1 MSGSL
6 GAWRRELPPFLTF
19 LEQRLDARMRR
30 HESVLGLDVY
40 EVDLAALK
48 LRFSDRTPLI
58 LVKATDLAELG
69 AVAAAEIVDEVLRV
83 RNLTERHPL
92 IVVEGDGDAMR
103 RYVQLNHIPAAVL
116 DAADEQ
122 EIMESRRAQAELLDH
137 VVSQMSLV
145 LLSPYEIN
153 KPVTGSRFFGRESEV
168 RRLLYSGDT
177 NFAVMGIRRIGKTS
191 LLREAERR
199 LRERALE
206 SDDEDAARR
215 IFFMDCSTLR
225 TPDELMRE
233 VIRHYYPHDLMR
245 LENRQFP
252 LFFPD
257 FLRRMARRYEGQL
270 VLLLDEFDVL
280 LNADLNNEPLLNV
293 LRTASNEG
301 HCRFIIAG
309 FRDLL
314 EQSTRLQSPLFN
326 FAKPLR
332 LKEFSRDEAGKMI
345 LGPLLN
351 LRVRVER
358 ENDVVDRIFAETAG
372 QPHLIQFYC
381 SYLIDRLD
389 QTDSRR
395 LTPEDLLGIYDDEN
409 FRAFV
414 LNTFLDNTTHRE
426 KAIVFSLVLKMGEA
440 VEPFDL
446 QDIETALLAQQI
458 DVRLDD
464 LERACRN
471 LELAGTLT
479 KQGRHYRFSI
489 PIFPTMLTRNFNI
502 AHLLNKLRREGIE
515 RMA

>member
-1 MSGSL
+1 M
-6 GAWRRELPPFLTF
+6 
-19 LEQRLDARMRR
+19 
-30 HESVLGLDVY
+30 
-40 EVDLAALK
+40 
-48 LRFSDRTPLI
+48 
-58 LVKATDLAELG
+58 
-69 AVAAAEIVDEVLRV
+69 
-83 RNLTERHPL
+83 
-92 IVVEGDGDAMR
+92 
-103 RYVQLNHIPAAVL
+103 
-116 DAADEQ
+116 
-122 EIMESRRAQAELLDH
+122 
-137 VVSQMSLV
+137 

-153 KPVTGSRFFGRESEV
+153 KPVTGSRFFGRESQV
-168 RRLLYSGDT
+168 RQLLYSGDT

-191 LLREAERR
+191 LLREAARR
-199 LRERALE
+199 MRERVLDSE
-206 SDDEDAARR
+206 NEDAGKR

-225 TPDELMRE
+225 TSDELMRE

-314 EQSTRLQSPLFN
+314 EQSARLQSPLFN
-326 FAKPLR
+326 FAKPMR
-332 LKEFSRDEAGKMI
+332 LKEFSREEAGRMI

-358 ENDVVDRIFAETAG
+358 ENEVVDRIFAETAG

-389 QTDSRR
+389 HTDSRR
-395 LTPEDLLGIYDDEN
+395 LAPEDLLGIYEDED

-414 LNTFLDNTTHRE
+414 LNTFMDNTTRRE
-426 KAIVFSLVLKMGEA
+426 KAIVFSLVLKLGDK

-446 QDIETALLAQQI
+446 EDIEAALMAQQI
-458 DVRLDD
+458 DVLLED

-471 LELAGTLT
+471 LELAGTFT
-479 KQGRHYRFSI
+479 KQGRNYRFSI
-489 PIFPTMLTRNFNI
+489 PIFPEMLARNYNA
-502 AHLLNKLRREGIE
+502 AHLLSKIQREGI
-515 RMA
+515 

>member
-1 MSGSL
+1 MSGTS
-6 GAWRRELPPFLTF
+6 GAARRELPSFLNF
-19 LEQRLDARMRR
+19 LEQRLDARVRR
-30 HESVLGLDVY
+30 HEVVLGLDLY
-40 EVDLAALK
+40 EVDLSALK

-58 LVKATDLAELG
+58 FVKQHDLAALG
-69 AVAAAEIVDEVLRV
+69 EGAAENVDEVLRV
-83 RNLTERHPL
+83 RNLIERQPL
-92 IVVEGDGDAMR
+92 IVVEGNGDEMR
-103 RYVQLNHIPAAVL
+103 RFVRNNHIPAAVL
-116 DAADEQ
+116 DATDEQ
-122 EIMESRRAQAELLDH
+122 EIVESRRSMAELLDR
-137 VVSQMSLV
+137 VLSQMSLV

-191 LLREAERR
+191 LLREAARR

-206 SDDEDAARR
+206 NDNEEAARR
-215 IFFMDCSTLR
+215 IFFMDCSPLR

-252 LFFPD
+252 LYFPD

-280 LNADLNNEPLLNV
+280 LNADLNNEPLLHV

-326 FAKPLR
+326 FAKSLR
-332 LKEFSRDEAGKMI
+332 LKEFSREEAGRMI
-345 LGPLLN
+345 LGPLGN
-351 LRVRVER
+351 LRIRVER
-358 ENDVVDRIFAETAG
+358 ENEVVDRIFDETAG

-381 SYLIDRLD
+381 SYIIDRLD
-389 QTDSRR
+389 HAGSRR
-395 LTPEDLLGIYDDEN
+395 LAPEDLLGIYDDEN

-414 LNTFLDNTTHRE
+414 LNTFMDNTTRRE
-426 KAIVFSLVLKMGEA
+426 KAIVLSLVLKLRGEA
-440 VEPFDL
+440 EPFEL
-446 QDIETALLAQQI
+446 RDIEHALAPQQI
-458 DVRLDD
+458 DLPLDD

-471 LELAGTLT
+471 LELAGTFT

-489 PIFPTMLTRNFNI
+489 PIFPAMLAKNYNV
-502 AHLLNKLRREGIE
+502 AYLLSRIRREG
-515 RMA
+515 M

>member
-1 MSGSL
+1 MSGSH
-6 GAWRRELPPFLTF
+6 GAGRRELPPFLSF
-19 LEQRLDARMRR
+19 LEQRLDARTRQ
-30 HESVLGLDVY
+30 HEAVLGLDVY
-40 EVDLAALK
+40 EVDLSELK

-69 AVAAAEIVDEVLRV
+69 DVAAAEIVDEVLRV

-92 IVVEGDGDAMR
+92 IVVEGSGDAMR
-103 RYVQLNHIPAAVL
+103 RYVKLNHIPAVVL

-137 VVSQMSLV
+137 IVSQMSLV

-153 KPVTGSRFFGRESEV
+153 KPVTGSRFFGRESQV
-168 RRLLYSGDT
+168 RQLLYSGDT

-191 LLREAERR
+191 LLREAARR
-199 LRERALE
+199 MRERVLDSE
-206 SDDEDAARR
+206 NEDAGKR

-225 TPDELMRE
+225 TSDELMRE

-314 EQSTRLQSPLFN
+314 EQSARLQSPLFN
-326 FAKPLR
+326 FAKPMR
-332 LKEFSRDEAGKMI
+332 LKEFSREEAGRMI

-358 ENDVVDRIFAETAG
+358 ENEVVDRIFAETAG

-389 QTDSRR
+389 HTDSRR
-395 LTPEDLLGIYDDEN
+395 LAPEDLLGIYEDEN
-409 FRAFV
+409 FRAFI
-414 LNTFLDNTTHRE
+414 LNTFMDNTTRRE
-426 KAIVFSLVLKMGEA
+426 KAIVFSLVLKLGDK

-446 QDIETALLAQQI
+446 EDIETALLAQQI
-458 DVRLDD
+458 DVLLDD

-471 LELAGTLT
+471 LELAGTFT
-479 KQGRHYRFSI
+479 KQGRNYRFSI
-489 PIFPTMLTRNFNI
+489 PIFPEMLTRNYNA
-502 AHLLNKLRREGIE
+502 AHLLSKIQREGI
-515 RMA
+515 

>member
-1 MSGSL
+1 MRGTPD
-6 GAWRRELPPFLTF
+6 GGRRELPPFLSF
-19 LEQRLDARMRR
+19 LEHRLGTRIRQ
-30 HESVLGLDVY
+30 HEVVLGLELF
-40 EVDLAALK
+40 EVDLSALK

-58 LVKATDLAELG
+58 LVKAADLAVLG
-69 AVAAAEIVDEVLRV
+69 ESAAAENVDEVLRA
-83 RNLTERHPL
+83 RSLLERQPL
-92 IVVEGDGDAMR
+92 IVVEGSGDEMR
-103 RYVQLNHIPAAVL
+103 RYVKINQIPAAVL

-122 EIMESRRAQAELLDH
+122 EIMESRRSMAEMLDRI
-137 VVSQMSLV
+137 VSQMSLV

-191 LLREAERR
+191 LLREAARR
-199 LRERALE
+199 LQEHALQDG
-206 SDDEDAARR
+206 SDEAARR
-215 IFFMDCSTLR
+215 IFFMDCSPLR

-252 LFFPD
+252 LYFPD

-280 LNADLNNEPLLNV
+280 LSADLNNEPLLHV

-314 EQSTRLQSPLFN
+314 EQSARLQSPLFN
-326 FAKPLR
+326 FAKSLR
-332 LKEFSRDEAGKMI
+332 LKEFSREEAGKMI
-345 LGPLLN
+345 LGPLSN
-351 LRVRVER
+351 LRVRVDR
-358 ENDVVDRIFAETAG
+358 ENDVVDRIFDETAG

-381 SYLIDRLD
+381 SYLVDRLD
-389 QTDSRR
+389 RTDSRR
-395 LTPEDLLGIYDDEN
+395 LTPEDLLGIYADED

-414 LNTFLDNTTHRE
+414 LNTFMDNTTRRE
-426 KAIVFSLVLKMGEA
+426 KAIIFSLVLKQGGEA
-440 VEPFDL
+440 EPFDL
-446 QDIETALLAQQI
+446 EEIESALLAQQI
-458 DVRLDD
+458 DVLLDD

-471 LELAGTLT
+471 LELAGAIS
-479 KQGRHYRFSI
+479 KQGRQYRFSI
-489 PIFPTMLTRNFNI
+489 PIFPRMLARNYNV
-502 AHLLNKLRREGIE
+502 AHLLNKIRREGL
-515 RMA
+515 

>member
-1 MSGSL
+1 MSGSH
-6 GAWRRELPPFLTF
+6 GAGRRELPPLLSF
-19 LEQRLDARMRR
+19 LEQRLNIRTRQ
-30 HESVLGLDVY
+30 HEVVLGLDVY
-40 EVDLAALK
+40 EVDLSELK

-58 LVKATDLAELG
+58 LIKATDLAELG
-69 AVAAAEIVDEVLRV
+69 DVAAAEVVDEVLRV
-83 RNLTERHPL
+83 RNLSERHPL
-92 IVVEGDGDAMR
+92 IVVEGSGDVLR
-103 RYVQLNHIPAAVL
+103 RYIELSNIPAAVL

-137 VVSQMSLV
+137 IVSQMSLV

-153 KPVTGSRFFGRESEV
+153 KPVTGSRFFGRESQV
-168 RRLLYSGDT
+168 RQLLYSGDA

-191 LLREAERR
+191 LLRETERR
-199 LRERALE
+199 LRERVLE
-206 SDDEDAARR
+206 GKDEEAARR

-280 LNADLNNEPLLNV
+280 LNTDLNNEPLLNV

-332 LKEFSRDEAGKMI
+332 LKEFSREEAGRMI

-358 ENDVVDRIFAETAG
+358 ENEVVDRIFAETAG

-389 QTDSRR
+389 RTDSRR
-395 LTPEDLLGIYDDEN
+395 LAPEDLLGIYEDEN

-414 LNTFLDNTTHRE
+414 LNTFIDNTTHRE
-426 KAIVFSLVLKMGEA
+426 KAVAFSLVLKLGNTA
-440 VEPFDL
+440 EPFDL
-446 QDIETALLAQQI
+446 QDIEAALLAQQI
-458 DVRLDD
+458 DVLFDD

-471 LELAGTLT
+471 LELAGTFT

-489 PIFPTMLTRNFNI
+489 PIFPAMLAKNFNV
-502 AHLLNKLRREGIE
+502 AYLLSKIRREGIG
-515 RMA
+515 RTS